1 MADLLINNGFSD
13 IKSVA
18 SSTNENLCEVP
29 GIGPTRANLLIES
42 AKEFLAKD
50 S

>member
-1 MADLLINNGFSD
+1 M
-13 IKSVA
+13 A
-18 SSTNENLCEVP
+18 SSTPEALCEVP

-42 AKEFLAKD
+42 AKEFQKAD